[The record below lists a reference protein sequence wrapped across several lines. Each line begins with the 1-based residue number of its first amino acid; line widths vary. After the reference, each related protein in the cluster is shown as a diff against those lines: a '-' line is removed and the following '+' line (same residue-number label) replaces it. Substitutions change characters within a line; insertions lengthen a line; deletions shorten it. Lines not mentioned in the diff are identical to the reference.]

1 MGEHRLHDI
10 ARQPAAAEE
19 HVQIAADDLHVV
31 DLLAGDLFGQLARDH
46 LRRAAHHFGEAEAR
60 QRVIAHFFIR
70 RGFDHRADVLAAETA
85 VFKAALCRRGDV
97 FRDLEF
103 HIHGTNSPLS
113 SVRVWIFFTVYV
125 LL

>member
-1 MGEHRLHDI
+1 M
-10 ARQPAAAEE
+10 
-19 HVQIAADDLHVV
+19 V

-60 QRVIAHFFIR
+60 QRVIAHLFIR

-85 VFKAALCRRGDV
+85 VFKAALYRRGDV